1 MPSRSTADTDSLQD
15 DIAAFGLPPDAF
27 ATPEDAAQEEA
38 HCTVDADNWPTV
50 MVFLALQ
57 TQWRRE
63 FAGMSGELV
72 WHGLRY
78 SEAATVISLLGYQSK
93 ASTIFDGLRIMEAAA
108 LPILNKR

>member
-1 MPSRSTADTDSLQD
+1 MPSRSTADMDSLQD
-15 DIAAFGLPPDAF
+15 DLAAFGLPQDTFDTPDGAEQ
-27 ATPEDAAQEEA
+27 EDA

-78 SEAATVISLLGYQSK
+78 GEAATVISLLGYQSK